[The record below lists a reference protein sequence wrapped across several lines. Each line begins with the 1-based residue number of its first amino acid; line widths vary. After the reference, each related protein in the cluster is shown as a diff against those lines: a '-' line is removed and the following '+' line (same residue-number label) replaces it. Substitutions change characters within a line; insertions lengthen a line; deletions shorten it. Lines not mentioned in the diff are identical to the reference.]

1 MKSKVNSE
9 CPPSWSLTCFLFR
22 VTTVNTLEHIL
33 PDFFPKTH
41 SYLHIWL
48 LLFFF
53 SKLRSHKASSPGT
66 CWLPF
71 FHERICHKLSICSC
85 LSGGTWMESLV
96 FLMSPWVVSGPFNFF
111 VEWDVSWEKSSV
123 LLTISREGNA
133 TIPWKLF
140 LVLYSLSHQKNLP
153 DVDPVFF
160 LVTEDPPCFL
170 FSLHAY

>member
-1 MKSKVNSE
+1 MLTKNNLTIQKCMKSKVNSE
-9 CPPSWSLTCFLFR
+9 CPPSWLPLQSNYCKHFGAHPARLFPQ
-22 VTTVNTLEHIL
+22 NTFI
-33 PDFFPKTH
+33 FTYMVA
-41 SYLHIWL
+41 S
-48 LLFFF
+48 FFF

-123 LLTISREGNA
+123 LFNHILGRKCHN
-133 TIPWKLF
+133 
-140 LVLYSLSHQKNLP
+140 SLETLP
-153 DVDPVFF
+153 RVV
-160 LVTEDPPCFL
+160 
-170 FSLHAY
+170 

>member
-1 MKSKVNSE
+1 M
-9 CPPSWSLTCFLFR
+9 PSFVVSYVLPLQSNYCKHFGAHPARLFPQ
-22 VTTVNTLEHIL
+22 NTFIFTYMVAFFFF
-33 PDFFPKTH
+33 FFP
-41 SYLHIWL
+41 
-48 LLFFF
+48 
-53 SKLRSHKASSPGT
+53 KLRSHKASSPGT

-123 LLTISREGNA
+123 LLTVSREGNA

>member
-1 MKSKVNSE
+1 MLTKNNLTIQKCMKSKVNSE

-123 LLTISREGNA
+123 LFNHILGRKCHN
-133 TIPWKLF
+133 
-140 LVLYSLSHQKNLP
+140 SLETLP
-153 DVDPVFF
+153 RVV
-160 LVTEDPPCFL
+160 
-170 FSLHAY
+170 